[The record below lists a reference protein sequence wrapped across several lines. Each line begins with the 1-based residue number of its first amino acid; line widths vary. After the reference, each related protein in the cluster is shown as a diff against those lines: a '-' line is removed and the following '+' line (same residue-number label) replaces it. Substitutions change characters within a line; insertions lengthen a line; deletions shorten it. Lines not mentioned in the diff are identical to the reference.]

1 MVFKRRERRPFLR
14 KMQDA
19 VYPRRG
25 WRRAIEYIGHRIK
38 RLPDT
43 PHKIA
48 IGFAAGVFV
57 SFSPLFGLHF
67 IAATL
72 IAMAVRGNVL
82 ASLMGTFF
90 GNPITFPFIATISY
104 RTGQLFLDSNAS
116 DASFHGIKT
125 AIVSGFVGTW
135 QSILSIVGL
144 SEPAWDQVSHFF
156 GAVFLPYLI
165 GGILPGLICGVACY
179 ILARPLVAA
188 YQKTRR
194 ARLQKKCARKKRE
207 RDMQRAADPA
217 E

>member
-1 MVFKRRERRPFLR
+1 MVFKRRERRPILR
-14 KMQDA
+14 KVQDA

-25 WRRAIEYIGHRIK
+25 WRRAFEYIGHRIK

-48 IGFAAGVFV
+48 LGFAIGVFV

-67 IAATL
+67 IVAAV
-72 IAMAVRGNVL
+72 IAMALRGNVL

-104 RTGQLFLDSNAS
+104 RTGQLFLDAS
-116 DASFHGIKT
+116 VTDGSFHGIKT
-125 AIVSGFVGTW
+125 AIVDGFVGTW
-135 QSILSIVGL
+135 QSVLSIVGL
-144 SEPAWDQVSHFF
+144 SEPAWGQVEHFL

-165 GGILPGLICGVACY
+165 GGLIPGLIAAVISYMLG
-179 ILARPLVAA
+179 RPLVAA

-194 ARLQKKCARKKRE
+194 ARLEKKRHKKSAAIL
-207 RDMQRAADPA
+207 QRTADPA

>member
-1 MVFKRRERRPFLR
+1 MVFKRRERRPILR

-25 WRRAIEYIGHRIK
+25 WRRAFEYIGHRIK

-43 PHKIA
+43 PHKISL
-48 IGFAAGVFV
+48 GFAVGVFV

-67 IAATL
+67 IVAAI
-72 IAMAVRGNVL
+72 IAMALRGNVL

-90 GNPITFPFIATISY
+90 GNPITFPVIATISY
-104 RTGQLFLDSNAS
+104 RTGQLFI
-116 DASFHGIKT
+116 DASATDGSFLGIKT
-125 AIVSGFVGTW
+125 AIVDGFVGTW
-135 QSILSIVGL
+135 QSVLSIVGL
-144 SEPAWDQVSHFF
+144 SEPAWGQVEHFL

-165 GGILPGLICGVACY
+165 GGLIPGLVTGIVCY

-194 ARLQKKCARKKRE
+194 ARMEKRRTKKRTAAL
-207 RDMQRAADPA
+207 QRAADPA

>member
-1 MVFKRRERRPFLR
+1 MVFKRRERRPILR
-14 KMQDA
+14 KVQDA

-25 WRRAIEYIGHRIK
+25 WRRAFEYIGHRIK

-48 IGFAAGVFV
+48 LGFAVGVFV
-57 SFSPLFGLHF
+57 SFSPLFGMHF
-67 IAATL
+67 LVAAV

-104 RTGQLFLDSNAS
+104 RTGQLFLDAS
-116 DASFHGIKT
+116 ATDGSFYGIKT
-125 AIVSGFVGTW
+125 AIVDGFVGTW
-135 QSILSIVGL
+135 QSVLSIVGL
-144 SEPAWDQVSHFF
+144 SEPAWGQVEHFF

-165 GGILPGLICGVACY
+165 GGLIPGLICGLACY
-179 ILARPLVAA
+179 LLARPLVAA

-194 ARLQKKCARKKRE
+194 NRMEKKHKKRSS
-207 RDMQRAADPA
+207 MLQRTADPA

>member
-43 PHKIA
+43 PHKISLGFA
-48 IGFAAGVFV
+48 IGVFI
-57 SFSPLFGLHF
+57 SFSPLFGMHF
-67 IAATL
+67 LFAAL
-72 IAMAVRGNVL
+72 LAMAVRGNVL

-104 RTGQLFLDSNAS
+104 RTGQLFLDASAS
-116 DASFHGIKT
+116 DASFNGIKL

-135 QSILSIVGL
+135 QSILSIVGM
-144 SEPAWDQVSHFF
+144 SEPAWGQVAYFF
-156 GAVFLPYLI
+156 RAVFVPYLI
-165 GGILPGLICGVACY
+165 GGILPGVLCGVVCY
-179 ILARPLVAA
+179 IIARPLVAA
-188 YQKTRR
+188 YQKSRR
-194 ARLQKKCARKKRE
+194 NRLLKRSQKKRTTIA
-207 RDMQRAADPA
+207 QTAADPA

>member
-1 MVFKRRERRPFLR
+1 MVFKRRDRRPFLR
-14 KMQDA
+14 KVQDA

-25 WRRAIEYIGHRIK
+25 WRRAFEYIGHRIK

-67 IAATL
+67 LVAAL
-72 IAMAVRGNVL
+72 LALALRGNLL

-104 RTGQLFLDSNAS
+104 RTGQLMLDAS
-116 DASFHGIKT
+116 ATDGSFHGLKT

-135 QSILSIVGL
+135 QSLLSVVGL
-144 SEPAWDQVSHFF
+144 SEPAWGQVEHFF
-156 GAVFLPYLI
+156 AAVFIPYLI
-165 GGILPGLICGVACY
+165 GGIIPGLICALICY
-179 ILARPLVAA
+179 ILARAVVAA
-188 YQKTRR
+188 YQKTRG
-194 ARLQKKCARKKRE
+194 ARKLRKVKKSSSRNL
-207 RDMQRAADPA
+207 QRAADPA